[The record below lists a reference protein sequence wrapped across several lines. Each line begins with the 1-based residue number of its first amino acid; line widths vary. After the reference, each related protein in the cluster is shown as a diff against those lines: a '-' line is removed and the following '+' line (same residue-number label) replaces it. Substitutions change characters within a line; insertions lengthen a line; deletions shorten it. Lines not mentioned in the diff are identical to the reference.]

1 MKQLTTIIFIL
12 FFSAAMLTAQELSN
26 IPASFVDIGFGARPV
41 ALGGAYT
48 ALANDVHST
57 LWNPAGMVSAK
68 NSQASFT
75 YTNQLGL
82 FVYNSFSAIM
92 PFSESQQA
100 LGIAVISS
108 GDNALREFTVQASYG
123 RTFEQQ
129 FKIGVTAKYR
139 NATFGNNTLNG
150 AEYVLFEQDEIADG
164 LANQIKGSAN
174 GFGFD
179 IGLQYEFS
187 PEIKFGVMAKDVY
200 APVFWNSSTQ
210 STTAKAKGTYKE
222 TLPAELAIGTALQM
236 TENVVITSD
245 YHPALSKTT
254 TNALHSGIE
263 VKLLD
268 MIALRGGIQQI
279 FNNDAKAKYTMGMGF
294 DYGLGKNFRVLLD
307 YTFMSEFLANTQR
320 LSLGVE
326 F

>member
-1 MKQLTTIIFIL
+1 MKQLATIILIL

-26 IPASFVDIGFGARPV
+26 IPASFVNIGFGARPM

-48 ALANDVHST
+48 ALANDVNST

-82 FVYNSFSAIM
+82 FVYNSFAAIM
-92 PFSESQQA
+92 PFTKSQQS
-100 LGIAVISS
+100 LGVAVISS
-108 GDNALREFTVQASYG
+108 GDKALREFTVQASYG
-123 RTFEQQ
+123 RTFGKQ
-129 FKIGVTAKYR
+129 FNIGVTAKYR
-139 NATFGNNTLNG
+139 NATFGNNTLN
-150 AEYVLFEQDEIADG
+150 ASDYILFEQDEIAEG

-179 IGLQYEFS
+179 IGMQYELS
-187 PEIKFGVMAKDVY
+187 PKIKFGVMANDVY

-210 STTAKAKGTYKE
+210 STATKSKGKYKE
-222 TLPAELAIGTALQM
+222 TLPAELAIGTALKM
-236 TENVVITSD
+236 IESVVITSD

-254 TNALHSGIE
+254 SSSLHSGME
-263 VKLLD
+263 VRLLN
-268 MIALRGGIQQI
+268 IISLRGGVQQI